1 MVAHAEP
8 QQQLTLWLG
17 FYQLN
22 SPGVVAVGNVS
33 VRLDLDNEVQPDALL
48 LVRPTAGGQSRL
60 STDDYVE
67 GAPEL
72 VGEVAASTVS
82 YDLHLKLNIY
92 RRNGVQEYLVWRVLD
107 HAVDWFNLVEGE
119 YRRLPAS
126 QAGVILP
133 AASSLVSGSMFRRC
147 WKAICLRS

>member
-33 VRLDLDNEVQPDALL
+33 VRLDLDDEVQPDALL

-60 STDDYVE
+60 NTDDYVE

-82 YDLHLKLNIY
+82 MLALET
-92 RRNGVQEYLVWRVLD
+92 EYL
-107 HAVDWFNLVEGE
+107 
-119 YRRLPAS
+119 PA
-126 QAGVILP
+126 
-133 AASSLVSGSMFRRC
+133 
-147 WKAICLRS
+147 